1 MQFVKTL
8 LFVGVLGV
16 LIFVFKQIYQIE
28 EADSDSKLPDISE
41 EMTVKQFADSL
52 GSTSL
57 MDTVKLS
64 EAHLSAQIDD
74 YDARVYYEGDSCMLV
89 IKKSHAL
96 LDRRAWKDL
105 KVINLL
111 CSDLNGNQQPEFW
124 LQAKSKKN
132 NTEFK
137 AFEIKGNLMISLP
150 FPILKGRQRFG
161 YIGRDTLYFVKTTI
175 VRSFQF
181 KNDLYSDL
189 GNGFRACYYSLGPDQ
204 SFILTKTLDSENLHE

>member
-8 LFVGVLGV
+8 LFVGILGV
-16 LIFVFKQIYQIE
+16 LMFVFKQIYQIE

-74 YDARVYYEGDSCMLV
+74 YDARIIYEGDSCMLV

-96 LDRRAWKDL
+96 LNRRAWKDL

-161 YIGRDTLYFVKTTI
+161 YIGRDSLYFVKTTI